1 MMLIIRRFSLVVPS
15 LTRHLYNEKESV
27 QIIVEKLL
35 IFSYY
40 VIKLKVVDKEMAM
53 STLLAITYSLDTSI
67 EQVIHLHLV
76 EL

>member
-1 MMLIIRRFSLVVPS
+1 MMLIIRCFSLVVPS
-15 LTRHLYNEKESV
+15 LTRHLYNKKESV
-27 QIIVEKLL
+27 QIIVGKLL

-53 STLLAITYSLDTSI
+53 STLLAITYSLDTST